1 MTIIQFYFLFFK
13 EIIYRNIVF
22 LGDMELDKKS
32 ASIAIVGKDLPF
44 QIVENDGIQRYLD
57 MIVVE
62 GEAEMD
68 TEMVIE
74 NPVV

>member
-1 MTIIQFYFLFFK
+1 
-13 EIIYRNIVF
+13 
-22 LGDMELDKKS
+22 MELDKKS